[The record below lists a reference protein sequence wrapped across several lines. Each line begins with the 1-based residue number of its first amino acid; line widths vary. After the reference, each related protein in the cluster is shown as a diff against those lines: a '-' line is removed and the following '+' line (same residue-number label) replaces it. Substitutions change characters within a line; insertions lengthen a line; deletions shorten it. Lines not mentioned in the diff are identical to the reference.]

1 MSSTVEVPIK
11 SLQDELF
18 RTSQRMNKLNNA
30 LIMLNSLGED
40 IICRDELISLDSIH
54 GLKDEYPKV
63 AILLKKK
70 ALEVINKVRTT
81 LNAQKMLIQECGSV
95 EKSRM
100 EVERL
105 NIVIEELKI
114 RLREIR
120 SDRKT
125 QSITQL
131 ATHSESQITTLDS
144 KLSVEDGKL
153 MVTIQYDIGVIEKRP
168 FNFFNYEI
176 KRRTIEANNQKEY
189 LKELRLAMEDPI
201 FAERTAVYEILK
213 RIETTATRSYEFME
227 KKIRDYQTVYDDVV
241 QKVVSNASLTMFLED
256 V

>member
-54 GLKDEYPKV
+54 GLKERYSIV
-63 AILLKKK
+63 AIMLQKK
-70 ALEVINKVRTT
+70 AFEVINKVKTT
-81 LNAQKMLIQECGSV
+81 LGGQKMLIQECGSI
-95 EKSRM
+95 EYARM

-105 NIVIEELKI
+105 NIIIEQLKTRI
-114 RLREIR
+114 QNTRLE
-120 SDRKT
+120 RKT

-131 ATHSESQITTLDS
+131 TTHSESQLTTLDS
-144 KLSVEDGKL
+144 KLSIEDGKL
-153 MVTIQYDIGVIEKRP
+153 MVTIKFEIGSIEKRP
-168 FNFFNYEI
+168 FNNLNYEI

-201 FAERTAVYEILK
+201 FAERTTVYEILK
-213 RIETTATRSYEFME
+213 RIETTATRSYDFME

-241 QKVVSNASLTMFLED
+241 QKVVGNASLTMFLED
-256 V
+256 I